1 MAGVN
6 RIQYQLTTR
15 HVPIRHRD
23 LLLEVTGVDSDLLL
37 NDVLIQ
43 FCSAYVDQGLARVRR
58 KNVKAPDFPIF
69 LSELFNE
76 D

>member
-1 MAGVN
+1 
-6 RIQYQLTTR
+6 LK
-15 HVPIRHRD
+15 
-23 LLLEVTGVDSDLLL
+23 
-37 NDVLIQ
+37 
-43 FCSAYVDQGLARVRR
+43 LASVRR